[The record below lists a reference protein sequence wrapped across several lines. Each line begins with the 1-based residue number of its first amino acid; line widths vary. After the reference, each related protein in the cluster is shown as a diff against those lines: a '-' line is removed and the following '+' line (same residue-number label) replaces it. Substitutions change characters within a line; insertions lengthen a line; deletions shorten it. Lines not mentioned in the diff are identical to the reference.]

1 LLKGYVKFNY
11 KSTNNDIVIGKPI
24 SSLEPYYDKKNVVR
38 MDIWKEYINGKDFF
52 LELNELLE
60 KSQEEYEIFF
70 ELFNCPYKIIS
81 EIGTKKVV
89 ELIGRKYKKILKTQ
103 DLKVLP
109 NCIEHGN
116 INTVAGDLYML
127 GIDSNRNRVSSLL
140 IQLLILTGRF
150 EQHLDGNFKV

>member
-1 LLKGYVKFNY
+1 
-11 KSTNNDIVIGKPI
+11 
-24 SSLEPYYDKKNVVR
+24 
-38 MDIWKEYINGKDFF
+38 FF

-103 DLKVLP
+103 DLKMLP